1 MGAFQREP
9 AVKIARIAREV
20 VEWDNSLQAISD
32 GGETVTNPPLVPPSG
47 IIAPALNAHYYL
59 DDADIT
65 PNTLVLTRDSD
76 DHEYVR
82 GTDFLQEQHGFLNVA
97 ITPGTLLNA
106 VYLRGDYTVPGH
118 RIQLNGATLP
128 QEEFLNFIVG
138 TTAVE
143 DDAID
148 GATNVTLAG
157 STWAEPVMTGNPDS
171 ELVLDDEGDCIV
183 VIF

>member
-1 MGAFQREP
+1 MTTFQREP
-9 AVKIARIAREV
+9 AIKVARIAREV
-20 VEWDNSLQAISD
+20 VEWDNSFSAISD

-47 IIAPALNAHYYL
+47 IVAPALNAHYTL

-65 PNTLVLTRDSD
+65 PNSLVLRRVSDS
-76 DHEYVR
+76 HEYVR

-106 VYLRGDYTVPGH
+106 TYLRGDYTVPGH
-118 RIQLNGATLP
+118 RIQLNGVPLT
-128 QEEFLNFIVG
+128 QREFLNFIVG
-138 TTAVE
+138 TTAIE

-148 GATNVTLAG
+148 GATNVTLQG
-157 STWAEPVMTGNPDS
+157 STWSEPVMSGNPDS

-183 VIF
+183 VVF